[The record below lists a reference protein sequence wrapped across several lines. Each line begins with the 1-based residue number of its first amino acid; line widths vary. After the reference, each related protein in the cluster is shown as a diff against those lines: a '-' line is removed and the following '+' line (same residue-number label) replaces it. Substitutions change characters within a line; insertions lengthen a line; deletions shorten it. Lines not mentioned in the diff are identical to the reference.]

1 MHSVKGVIAG
11 SVLLFGLLA
20 ATARTQRLDQEG
32 LTWKEAKLVTAI
44 QATKATRLNAVH
56 SFGADTPTDS
66 TSSQATYFDSEKV
79 AASFAKGAVLLDGIG
94 EGKNSRIR
102 AGRRDEP
109 GIGELHTL
117 DTDIIYVVEGTAT
130 FVTGGTIVGSKA
142 TAPDEIRGSAIEGG
156 ETHHLSKGDVI
167 IVPNRVPHWFKE
179 VPAPFLYLL
188 VKVR

>member
-1 MHSVKGVIAG
+1 MHLVKGVIAG
-11 SVLLFGLLA
+11 SVLLVGLWA
-20 ATARTQRLDQEG
+20 ATARTQRLDKGG
-32 LTWKEAKLVTAI
+32 LTWKGAKLVTAI
-44 QATKATRLNAVH
+44 QAMKATRLNAVH
-56 SFGADTPTDS
+56 SFGVDTPTDS